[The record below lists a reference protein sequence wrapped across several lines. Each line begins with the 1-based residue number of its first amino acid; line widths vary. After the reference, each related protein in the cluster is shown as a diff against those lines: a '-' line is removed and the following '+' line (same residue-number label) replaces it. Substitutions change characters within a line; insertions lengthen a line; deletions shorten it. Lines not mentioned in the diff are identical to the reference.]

1 MFERWNDRG
10 SRKTG
15 KVFSQPVRCGAK
27 RLQLLALHLYPLPL
41 SLLSSL
47 SLSSRTDRGGRS
59 QSAHTLQ
66 LASITW
72 SPQIPKLVERRKS
85 SKSFTG
91 PRSVT
96 E

>member
-1 MFERWNDRG
+1 M
-10 SRKTG
+10 TG
-15 KVFSQPVRCGAK
+15 TAGKQGRSSVNLFAVEPKDFSFSLSISTPS
-27 RLQLLALHLYPLPL
+27 LSL